1 MEIGISN
8 FRVVHASGGDWRD
21 LTEACINQ
29 LGDTQSG
36 ENIGFVYVTD
46 ALDKNVRAIV
56 DRLRGQ
62 TGISQWV
69 GTVGFGICVSGIELF
84 DTPSIAIML
93 GRLPP
98 DSFRVLPS
106 ITPNK
111 NELPKEIVAW
121 SKNHNPTLGIIH
133 ADPRSPGIEE
143 TLGMLQ
149 ENTGCFLVGGM
160 TSSRGA
166 HEQISNDILVGG
178 VSGILFGS
186 EIAVHTGLTQGCS
199 PIGDIHLVTA
209 AEENVIYSLDNRPA
223 FEVFKADIGDLLSRD
238 LSRVMGYV
246 HVAMPIE
253 GSDTGDYL
261 VRNLIGISP
270 DDESIAVG
278 QHLKPGDRMMFV
290 RRDGASAIADLKR
303 MVSDLKLRASGAPK
317 AAFYFSCVAR
327 GPNLFGRGS
336 VELKTIQGILGERS
350 LIGFFANGEIS
361 NNRLYGYTGVLT
373 LIG

>member
-8 FRVVHASGGDWRD
+8 FRVVHASGGDWSY
-21 LTEACINQ
+21 LTEACINE
-29 LGDTQSG
+29 LGDTRSG

-46 ALDKNVRAIV
+46 ALEKNVTAI
-56 DRLRGQ
+56 LGSLKEH

-84 DTPSIAIML
+84 DIPAIAIML
-93 GRLPP
+93 GRLPQ

-106 ITPNK
+106 IRRSHND
-111 NELPKEIVAW
+111 LPEEIIAW
-121 SKNHNPTLGIIH
+121 SKSHNPTLGIIH
-133 ADPRSPGIEE
+133 ADPRASGIEE
-143 TLGMLQ
+143 TLNIIQ
-149 ENTGCFLVGGM
+149 ENTGCFLVGGI

-166 HEQISNDILVGG
+166 HEQISNDIMDGG

-186 EIAVHTGLTQGCS
+186 EVVAHTGLTQGCS
-199 PIGDIHLVTA
+199 PIGDIHFVTA

-223 FEVFKADIGDLLSRD
+223 FEVFKSDIGDLLSRD

-246 HVAMPIE
+246 HVAIPIE

-270 DDESIAVG
+270 ENESIAVG
-278 QHLKPGDRMMFV
+278 QYVKPGDRVMFV

-303 MVSDLKLRASGAPK
+303 MVSDLERRASGTAT

-336 VELKTIQGILGERS
+336 VELKTIQGILGEQS